1 MIKWFFLIPFFELF
15 IPKNYF
21 PFQKNRVK
29 FHFEHREI
37 KRLTEIKKRKMKRI

>member
-21 PFQKNRVK
+21 PFLKNQVK
-29 FHFEHREI
+29 PHPFPRET
-37 KRLTEIKKRKMKRI
+37 KRLTRIKIRKMKKN